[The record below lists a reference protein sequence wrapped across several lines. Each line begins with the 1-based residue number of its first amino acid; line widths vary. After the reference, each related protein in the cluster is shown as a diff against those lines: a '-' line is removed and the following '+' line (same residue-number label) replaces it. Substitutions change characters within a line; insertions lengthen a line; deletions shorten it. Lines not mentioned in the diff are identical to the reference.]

1 MGGLGSGRPYS
12 GAPTC
17 EGYLNIDL
25 AWLRRCRRCHGLH
38 YSSQYQSAGNRAI
51 GRLHALRARLGGS
64 GDHIGPFPPR
74 PKHMQSKTY
83 MRLRA
88 LDMELWRR
96 TTVGLASD
104 LESLRR
110 RIAPKGL

>member
-1 MGGLGSGRPYS
+1 
-12 GAPTC
+12 
-17 EGYLNIDL
+17 
-25 AWLRRCRRCHGLH
+25 
-38 YSSQYQSAGNRAI
+38 
-51 GRLHALRARLGGS
+51 
-64 GDHIGPFPPR
+64 
-74 PKHMQSKTY
+74 MQSKTY